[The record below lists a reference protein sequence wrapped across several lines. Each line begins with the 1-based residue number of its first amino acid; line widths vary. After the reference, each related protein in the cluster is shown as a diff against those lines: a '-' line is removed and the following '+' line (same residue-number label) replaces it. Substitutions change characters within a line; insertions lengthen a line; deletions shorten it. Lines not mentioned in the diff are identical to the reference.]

1 MFLLHCYFSSLLYA
15 YECTAYFVALRL
27 PLGHCYDLSKSQKE
41 LVEENELNLIIQ
53 KQNVYENMYAILG
66 IM

>member
-1 MFLLHCYFSSLLYA
+1 MNILIVLLFQYA
-15 YECTAYFVALRL
+15 AAYFVALRL
-27 PLGHCYDLSKSQKE
+27 PLGHCYDLLKSQKE
-41 LVEENELNLIIQ
+41 LVEENELNLVIQ